1 MRLGAI
7 ILKNVVDVNHW
18 QQANQ
23 TQISEGQA
31 NEVYIQ
37 LVDYDWSTKSSP
49 EQSAAFPQF
58 PIRYIS
64 QATVITARA
73 VFLDIDDDNEFEIT
87 GTQAF
92 VGDKSIFKF
101 DLASGQ
107 IPNSGNLLIIVN
119 EDGADKSIVIQNG
132 VSVNLLNRGGC

>member
-1 MRLGAI
+1 MRLGAK

-23 TQISEGQA
+23 AQLSEGQA

-37 LVDYDWSTKSSP
+37 LVDNDWSTKSSP

-64 QATVITARA
+64 QADAIAVKA
-73 VFLDIDDDNEFEIT
+73 VFLDIDDDQEFEIVA
-87 GTQAF
+87 TQPFAD
-92 VGDKSIFKF
+92 DKSIYKF
-101 DLASGQ
+101 DLTNAQ
-107 IPNSGNLLIIVN
+107 IPNSGNLLIVVT

-132 VSVNLLNRGGC
+132 IAIDLLNRGGC